1 MFKFFNEMMTNI
13 ERLPGNNFKEGAE
26 LEMKKVIDIAD
37 QMKIDRDDEISLKLY
52 L

>member
-1 MFKFFNEMMTNI
+1 MMTNI

-26 LEMKKVIDIAD
+26 LEMKKVIYIAD